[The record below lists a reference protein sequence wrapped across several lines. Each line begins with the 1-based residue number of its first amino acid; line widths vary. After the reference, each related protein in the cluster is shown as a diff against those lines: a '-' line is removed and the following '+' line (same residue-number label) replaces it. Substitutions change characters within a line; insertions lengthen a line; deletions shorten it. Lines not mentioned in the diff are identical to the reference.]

1 MNSFELAD
9 LSERTAIKS
18 EKDKKLIE
26 RKIYLYKSVY
36 SLIWSWL
43 VWKQFLDEY
52 LHFYS
57 SLVSEELRN

>member
-36 SLIWSWL
+36 SLIWSIL